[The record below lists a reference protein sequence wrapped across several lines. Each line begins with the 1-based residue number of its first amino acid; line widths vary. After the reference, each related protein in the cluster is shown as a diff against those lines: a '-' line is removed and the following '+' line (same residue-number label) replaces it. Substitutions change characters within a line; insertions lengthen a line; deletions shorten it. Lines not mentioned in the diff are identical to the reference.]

1 VPIHI
6 AGHSK
11 AAARRAGRLGDGFR
25 PLGVGGQAL
34 NELIGIMRDE
44 AAKSGRDPDSLELSL
59 GHLVTKIDSERAEKL
74 AAFGAS
80 RVVLAMPTT
89 TDIDEAR
96 AMLSV
101 CADRLAL
108 TR

>member
-1 VPIHI
+1 MRSRNPDATRI
-6 AGHSK
+6 
-11 AAARRAGRLGDGFR
+11 RRNSR
-25 PLGVGGQAL
+25 Q
-34 NELIGIMRDE
+34 
-44 AAKSGRDPDSLELSL
+44 

-96 AMLSV
+96 DMLSV

>member
-1 VPIHI
+1 M
-6 AGHSK
+6 
-11 AAARRAGRLGDGFR
+11 GDAFQ

-34 NELIGIMRDE
+34 NELIGIICDE
-44 AAKSGRDPDSLELSL
+44 ASNSGRDPDSLELSL

-74 AAFGAS
+74 AALGAS

-96 AMLSV
+96 DMLSV
-101 CADRLAL
+101 CTDRLAL

>member
-1 VPIHI
+1 MPIHI
-6 AGHSK
+6 GGHSK
-11 AAARRAGRLGDGFR
+11 AAARPAGRPGDGVQ
-25 PLGVGGQAL
+25 PLGVGGQVL

-44 AAKSGRDPDSLELSL
+44 VSKSGRDPDSPELSP

-96 AMLSV
+96 DMLSV
-101 CADRLAL
+101 CADRPAL

>member
-1 VPIHI
+1 M
-6 AGHSK
+6 AGVL
-11 AAARRAGRLGDGFR
+11 RIR
-25 PLGVGGQAL
+25 PRDVLSQGPPPGVGGQAL
-34 NELIGIMRDE
+34 NELIGIMGDK
-44 AAKSGRDPDSLELSL
+44 ASKSGRDADSLELSL

-96 AMLSV
+96 DMLSV
-101 CADRLAL
+101 CTDRLAL